1 MSTEQMAEHHVDG
14 GTYEP
19 KVFLEMGLHEADALR
34 SWLLRAS
41 VDGVS
46 SVDTPI
52 VSAELAKLGRAVDT
66 VQAVMNVR
74 REFEQVGLNV
84 GHWSD
89 EQVLELGRRITEA
102 ARPVMRG

>member
-1 MSTEQMAEHHVDG
+1 MSTEQMSEHHVEG
-14 GTYEP
+14 NSYEP
-19 KVFLEMGLHEADALR
+19 KVLLEMGLHEANTLR
-34 SWLLRAS
+34 DWLLRAS

-46 SVDTPI
+46 SVDTPV

-84 GHWSD
+84 SHWSD

-102 ARPVMRG
+102 ARPVIRA

>member
-1 MSTEQMAEHHVDG
+1 MSIEHMAEHHVEG
-14 GTYEP
+14 GNYEP
-19 KVFLEMGLHEADALR
+19 KVFLEIGLHEADTLR

-52 VSAELAKLGRAVDT
+52 ISAELAKLGRAVDT
-66 VQAVMNVR
+66 VQAVLNVR

-84 GHWSD
+84 SHWSD

-102 ARPVMRG
+102 ARPVIRG